1 MLVQQL
7 AQEMLKTAGDTGNE
21 YASLLPNALADAVE
35 QNGGLGLDLEP
46 RRGGQVTATLVRSPG
61 LGNDV
66 VAHLDAQIA
75 SARRLLSAVLRQG
88 QAIRAREVEEVMA
101 RLADIQAEMGRRAA
115 LEGTR
120 TAILTTAGAALG
132 IPPHTVTIESL
143 ADLLAPADG
152 ERRARALRRA
162 ARPAGRGRARARHQ
176 PRPHAPGAGLPR
188 PPHARARRRARHRLR
203 RPRRRRGAHA
213 SARGPQ
219 ASFRTLDLQA

>member
-1 MLVQQL
+1 M
-7 AQEMLKTAGDTGNE
+7 
-21 YASLLPNALADAVE
+21 
-35 QNGGLGLDLEP
+35 
-46 RRGGQVTATLVRSPG
+46 TATLVRSPG

-143 ADLLAPADG
+143 AELLAPAHG
-152 ERRARALRRA
+152 AVALERSAELRGLLAEVAREHAINRVLMRQELAFLDHLMRELVAEPDTGYGAL
-162 ARPAGRGRARARHQ
+162 AG
-176 PRPHAPGAGLPR
+176 GA
-188 PPHARARRRARHRLR
+188 
-203 RPRRRRGAHA
+203 GAHA